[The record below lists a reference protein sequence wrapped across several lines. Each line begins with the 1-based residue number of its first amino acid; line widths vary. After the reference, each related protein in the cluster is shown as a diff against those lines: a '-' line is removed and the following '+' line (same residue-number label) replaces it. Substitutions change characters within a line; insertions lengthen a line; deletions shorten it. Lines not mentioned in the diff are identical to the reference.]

1 MTVAYPRKLRGQL
14 SAQDILDQVV
24 RQREIH
30 MVTINRYRFNEQRSC
45 KDLTDLIE
53 RLDGKPRDL
62 IKDLSHHV
70 ADEARHA
77 LWLTDLLYELGED
90 IGTPPGTSY
99 IDEFERMISYD
110 TIGSN
115 PEDAIIESLAAINV
129 TEKRGCEY
137 FAAHIRALEKSEQ
150 TSENIKVR
158 ETIEKIMPE
167 EVAHVRWGNRKLAE
181 IAKKSEAL
189 HAKVDTAKRKYAA
202 IEQAAYESGMDVLA
216 GAEVRRVENL
226 MKIADTL
233 PLWQR
238 PQYLIDQLP
247 QTLFSSDL
255 QKTRIDLVKKA
266 WDKDPSSF
274 VEKFIPMFFNAN
286 LKDTANK
293 AGTY

>member
-24 RQREIH
+24 HQRPLH
-30 MVTINRYRFNEQRSC
+30 MVTLNRYRFNEQRSC
-45 KDLTDLIE
+45 KDLTGLIE
-53 RLDGKPRDL
+53 KLDGKPRDL

-70 ADEARHA
+70 ADESRHA
-77 LWLTDLLYELGED
+77 VWLTDLLYELGED

-99 IDEFERMISYD
+99 IDEFERFISYD
-110 TIGSN
+110 TIA
-115 PEDAIIESLAAINV
+115 PEDFIIESLAAINV

-137 FAAHIRALEKSEQ
+137 FASHIRALKKSEQ
-150 TSENIKVR
+150 TSENIKIR

-167 EVAHVRWGNRKLAE
+167 EVEHVRWGNRRLAE
-181 IAKKSEAL
+181 IGKESATH

-238 PQYLIDQLP
+238 PQYFAEQLP
-247 QTLFSSDL
+247 QTLFSTEL
-255 QKTRIDLVKKA
+255 QKTRIELVKKA
-266 WDKDPSSF
+266 WEKDPSSF
-274 VEKFIPMFFNAN
+274 VEKFIPMFFTSN
-286 LKDTANK
+286 LKDTASK
-293 AGTY
+293 AGKH

>member
-99 IDEFERMISYD
+99 IDEFERMISYE

-115 PEDAIIESLAAINV
+115 PEDVIIESLAAINV

-137 FAAHIRALEKSEQ
+137 FAAHIRALQKSEQ
-150 TSENIKVR
+150 TPENIKVR

-167 EVAHVRWGNRKLAE
+167 EVEHVRWGNRKLAE
-181 IAKKSEAL
+181 IGKKSEAL
-189 HAKVDTAKRKYAA
+189 HAKVDNAKRKYAA

-266 WDKDPSSF
+266 WDKDPASF

>member
-99 IDEFERMISYD
+99 IDEFERFISHD
-110 TIGSN
+110 TITTA
-115 PEDAIIESLAAINV
+115 EDGIIESLAAINV

-137 FAAHIRALEKSEQ
+137 FAAHIRALEKAEQ
-150 TSENIKVR
+150 TPENIKIR
-158 ETIEKIMPE
+158 ETIAQILPE
-167 EVAHVRWGNRKLAE
+167 EVAHVRWGNSKLAE

-247 QTLFSSDL
+247 QTLFSPEL
-255 QKTRIDLVKKA
+255 QKTRIDLVKRA
-266 WDKDPSSF
+266 WEKDPSSF

>member
-14 SAQDILDQVV
+14 RAQDILDQVV

-30 MVTINRYRFNEQRSC
+30 MVTLNRYRFNEQRSC
-45 KDLTDLIE
+45 KDLTDLNE
-53 RLDGKPRDL
+53 KLDGKPRDL

-77 LWLTDLLYELGED
+77 VWLTDLLYELGEE

-99 IDEFERMISYD
+99 IDEFERFISYE
-110 TIGSN
+110 TIA

-137 FAAHIRALEKSEQ
+137 FAAHIRALQKSEQ
-150 TSENIKVR
+150 TPENIKVR

-167 EVAHVRWGNRKLAE
+167 EVEHVRWGNRKLAE
-181 IAKKSEAL
+181 IGKKSEAL

-202 IEQAAYESGMDVLA
+202 IEHAAYESGMDVLA

-238 PQYLIDQLP
+238 PQYFIDQLP
-247 QTLFSSDL
+247 QTLFSPEL
-255 QKTRIDLVKKA
+255 QKTRIDLVKRA

-274 VEKFIPMFFNAN
+274 VEKFIPMFFNSN
-286 LKDTANK
+286 LKETASK
-293 AGTY
+293 AGSK

>member
-30 MVTINRYRFNEQRSC
+30 MVTLNRYRFNEQRSC

-53 RLDGKPRDL
+53 KLDGKPRDL

-77 LWLTDLLYELGED
+77 VWLTDLLYELGEE

-99 IDEFERMISYD
+99 IDEFERFISND
-110 TIGSN
+110 TITTA
-115 PEDAIIESLAAINV
+115 EDAIIESIAAINV

-137 FAAHIRALEKSEQ
+137 FAAHIRAIQKSEQ
-150 TSENIKVR
+150 TPENIKVR

-167 EVAHVRWGNRKLAE
+167 EVEHVRWGNRKLAE
-181 IAKKSEAL
+181 IGKKSEAL

-238 PQYLIDQLP
+238 PQYLINQLP
-247 QTLFSSDL
+247 QTLFSPEL
-255 QKTRIDLVKKA
+255 QKTRIDLVKRA

-274 VEKFIPMFFNAN
+274 VEKFIPMFFNSN
-286 LKDTANK
+286 LKETASK
-293 AGTY
+293 AGSK

>member
-14 SAQDILDQVV
+14 SAQDILNQVV

-30 MVTINRYRFNEQRSC
+30 MVTLNRYRFNEQRSC

-53 RLDGKPRDL
+53 KLDGKPRDL

-99 IDEFERMISYD
+99 INEFERFISHD
-110 TIGSN
+110 TIITA
-115 PEDAIIESLAAINV
+115 EDGIIESLAAINV

-137 FAAHIRALEKSEQ
+137 FSAHVRALQNSEQ
-150 TSENIKVR
+150 TPENIKIR
-158 ETIEKIMPE
+158 ENIEKILPE

-181 IAKKSEAL
+181 IAKKSEEL

-247 QTLFSSDL
+247 QTLFSSEL

-266 WDKDPSSF
+266 WDKDPASF
-274 VEKFIPMFFNAN
+274 VEKFIPMFFNGN

>member
-30 MVTINRYRFNEQRSC
+30 MVTINRYRYSEQRSC

-62 IKDLSHHV
+62 IKDLSHHI
-70 ADEARHA
+70 ADESRHA
-77 LWLTDLLYELGED
+77 LWLTDLLYDLGED

-99 IDEFERMISYD
+99 IDEFERLISYE
-110 TIGSN
+110 TIGTD
-115 PEDAIIESLAAINV
+115 PEDGIIESLAAINV

-137 FAAHIRALEKSEQ
+137 FAAHVRSLQKAEQ
-150 TSENIKVR
+150 TSENIKIR
-158 ETIEKIMPE
+158 ETIEKILPE

-181 IAKKSEAL
+181 IAKKSEA
-189 HAKVDTAKRKYAA
+189 HYVKVDTAKRKYAA

-216 GAEVRRVENL
+216 GAEVRRMENL

-233 PLWQR
+233 PIWQR

-247 QTLFSSDL
+247 KTLFSPEL
-255 QKTRIDLVKKA
+255 QKTRIELARKA
-266 WDKDPSSF
+266 WEKDPSSF

-286 LKDTANK
+286 LKDTAHK

>member
-30 MVTINRYRFNEQRSC
+30 MVTLNRYRFNEQRSC

-53 RLDGKPRDL
+53 KLDGKPRDL

-77 LWLTDLLYELGED
+77 VWLTDLLYELGEE

-99 IDEFERMISYD
+99 IDEFERFISYE
-110 TIGSN
+110 TIA

-137 FAAHIRALEKSEQ
+137 FAAHIRALQKSEQ
-150 TSENIKVR
+150 TPENIKVR

-167 EVAHVRWGNRKLAE
+167 EVEHVRWGNRKLAE
-181 IAKKSEAL
+181 IGKKSEAL
-189 HAKVDTAKRKYAA
+189 HVKVDTAKRKYAA
-202 IEQAAYESGMDVLA
+202 IEHAAYESGMDVLA

-238 PQYLIDQLP
+238 PQYFIDQLP
-247 QTLFSSDL
+247 QTLFSPEL
-255 QKTRIDLVKKA
+255 QKTRIDLVKRA

-274 VEKFIPMFFNAN
+274 VEKFIPMFFNSN
-286 LKDTANK
+286 LKETASK
-293 AGTY
+293 AGSK

>member
-1 MTVAYPRKLRGQL
+1 
-14 SAQDILDQVV
+14 
-24 RQREIH
+24 

-99 IDEFERMISYD
+99 IDEFERFISHD
-110 TIGSN
+110 TIATA
-115 PEDAIIESLAAINV
+115 EDGIIESLAAINV

-137 FAAHIRALEKSEQ
+137 FAAHIRALQKSEQ
-150 TSENIKVR
+150 TPENIKVR
-158 ETIEKIMPE
+158 ETIEKILPE
-167 EVAHVRWGNRKLAE
+167 EVAHVRWGNRKLVE

-189 HAKVDTAKRKYAA
+189 HAKVDNAKRKYAA

-247 QTLFSSDL
+247 QTLFSSEL

>member
-30 MVTINRYRFNEQRSC
+30 MVTLNRYRFNEQRSC

-53 RLDGKPRDL
+53 KLDGKPRDL

-77 LWLTDLLYELGED
+77 VWLTDLLYELGEE

-99 IDEFERMISYD
+99 IDEFERFISYE
-110 TIGSN
+110 TIA

-137 FAAHIRALEKSEQ
+137 FAAHIRALQKSEQ
-150 TSENIKVR
+150 TPENIKVR

-167 EVAHVRWGNRKLAE
+167 EVEHVRWGNRKLAE
-181 IAKKSEAL
+181 IGKKSEAL

-238 PQYLIDQLP
+238 PQY
-247 QTLFSSDL
+247 
-255 QKTRIDLVKKA
+255 
-266 WDKDPSSF
+266 
-274 VEKFIPMFFNAN
+274 
-286 LKDTANK
+286 
-293 AGTY
+293 

>member
-30 MVTINRYRFNEQRSC
+30 MVTLNRYRFNEQRSC

-53 RLDGKPRDL
+53 KLDGKPRDL

-77 LWLTDLLYELGED
+77 VWLTDLLYELGEE

-99 IDEFERMISYD
+99 IDEFERFISND
-110 TIGSN
+110 TITTA
-115 PEDAIIESLAAINV
+115 EDGIIESLAAINV

-137 FAAHIRALEKSEQ
+137 FAAHIRAIQKSEQ
-150 TSENIKVR
+150 TPENIKVR

-167 EVAHVRWGNRKLAE
+167 EVEHVRWGNRKLAE
-181 IAKKSEAL
+181 IGKKSEAL

-247 QTLFSSDL
+247 QTLFSPEL
-255 QKTRIDLVKKA
+255 QKTRIDLVKRA

-274 VEKFIPMFFNAN
+274 VEKFIPMFFNSN
-286 LKDTANK
+286 LKETASK
-293 AGTY
+293 AGSK